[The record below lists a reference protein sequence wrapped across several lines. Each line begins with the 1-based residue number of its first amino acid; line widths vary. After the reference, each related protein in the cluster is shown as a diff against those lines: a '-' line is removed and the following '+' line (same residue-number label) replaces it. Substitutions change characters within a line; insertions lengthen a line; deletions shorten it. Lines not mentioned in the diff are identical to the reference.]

1 MESEVQ
7 KVQSGQNHNCVIKMN
22 NKVYCW
28 GERIKGK
35 FNKPFHDDKYV
46 VHITF
51 GEWIWGVVV
60 SNEFS

>member
-1 MESEVQ
+1 
-7 KVQSGQNHNCVIKMN
+7 MN